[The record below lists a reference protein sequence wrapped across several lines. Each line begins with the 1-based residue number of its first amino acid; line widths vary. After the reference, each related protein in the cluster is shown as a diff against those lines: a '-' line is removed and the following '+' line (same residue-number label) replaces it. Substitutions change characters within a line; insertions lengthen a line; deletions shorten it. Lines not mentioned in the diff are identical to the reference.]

1 MERFVKI
8 FIFLQVL
15 VLQFIFI
22 TSIYNIYEK
31 NNIIDNGDTA
41 FYLKNPNPGDLE
53 KIFNLL
59 NEKKIGFEQ
68 LRIEPDIKN
77 NTNYV
82 VFYSKYSDLN
92 KTNAISKDIKISY
105 KPLHKED
112 FVDSAGVF
120 YISKDQKNIIG
131 KLNSVYDLNIQAY
144 EEDKIS
150 YKNILVINGINV
162 YFLIIFS
169 ILTYFMYISSD
180 LKKIA
185 IKKLLG
191 FSNFRIVSNYYI
203 SLLKTLG
210 IILILLDVIC
220 MAYFSINK
228 SLSLEFVV
236 MLASYSLGIII
247 MNILLMLIA
256 LSLMKFIKIN
266 EMIKHKNFNKLFNKI
281 LIIFKWVA
289 CILVSISLI
298 YFTNSLLTLLEE
310 KNDIKN
316 YQKYNNYYT
325 SNGFSSDYDQIE
337 KNKRELQYFS
347 KNIREMVE
355 NEESYLLDTS
365 TLDDIDNKEIPKF
378 VISNKRFIEEFTQ
391 LRDVQGNPIRLTTS
405 KNQVTI
411 LIPQKFQKDED
422 KIKKYFLKN
431 IVNEYTNYDK
441 YYGIAL
447 KPKKQQKPTVDIR
460 YIENNQSV
468 SFLGEEKFETIKDL
482 ILIVDNLSFSGMYY
496 ADTLNAGDI
505 YFKFPTR
512 EDFQKMTAEYNLDQY
527 VLPGTLLTP
536 YLTRLENQNFIFQNV
551 TVFIIIFTFIL
562 MFLIYAS
569 NQTTILVNRKKYAVQ
584 TFLGYSKMK
593 VLKKY
598 VWISIGIFTLFLLL
612 AFYNKFS
619 LLFSIIVLIDLF
631 VLIGMYTKFINKS
644 LSNSIKGE

>member
-31 NNIIDNGDTA
+31 NNIIDNGDIA
-41 FYLKNPNPGDLE
+41 FYLKNPNSGDLE
-53 KIFNLL
+53 RIFNLL
-59 NEKKIGFEQ
+59 SEKKIGFEQ
-68 LRIEPDIKN
+68 LRGEPDIKN
-77 NTNYV
+77 NINYV
-82 VFYSKYSDLN
+82 IFYSKYSNIN
-92 KTNAISKDIKISY
+92 KKSAISRDIKISY
-105 KPLHKED
+105 KLLHKED
-112 FVDSAGVF
+112 FVDSVGVF
-120 YISKDQKNIIG
+120 YISKDQKNIIK
-131 KLNSVYDLNIQAY
+131 KLNNMYNLNIQAY

-150 YKNILVINGINV
+150 YKNILIVNGINV
-162 YFLIIFS
+162 YFLLIFS
-169 ILTYFMYISSD
+169 VLTYFMYISSD

-185 IKKLLG
+185 IKKLIG
-191 FSNFRIVSNYYI
+191 FSNFRIVFNYYS

-220 MAYFSINK
+220 MAYFAINK
-228 SLSLEFVV
+228 SISLKFVV

-256 LSLMKFIKIN
+256 LFLIKFIKIN
-266 EMIKHKNFNKLFNKI
+266 EMIKHRNFNKLFNKI
-281 LIIFKWVA
+281 LILFKWVT

-298 YFTNSLLTLLEE
+298 YFTNSLLTLLKE

-325 SNGFSSDYDQIE
+325 SNGFSSEHYNQLL
-337 KNKRELQYFS
+337 KNKKELQYFS
-347 KNIREMVE
+347 KNIRDMVK

-365 TLDDIDNKEIPKF
+365 TLDSDNKEIPKF

-391 LRDVQGNPIRLTTS
+391 LRDVQGNNIRLTTS

-411 LIPQKFQKDED
+411 LIPQKFQSDED
-422 KIKKYFLKN
+422 KLKKYFLKN
-431 IVNEYTNYDK
+431 IVNEFTNYDK
-441 YYGIAL
+441 YYGISS
-447 KPKKQQKPTVDIR
+447 KSQKPTVNIQ

-468 SFLGEEKFETIKDL
+468 SFLGEEKLETIKNL
-482 ILIVDNLSFSGMYY
+482 ILIVDNLNFSGMYY
-496 ADTLNAGDI
+496 ADTLSAGDI
-505 YFKFPTR
+505 YFQFPTR
-512 EDFQKMTAEYNLDQY
+512 GDFQKITVKYNLERY
-527 VLPGTLLTP
+527 VSPGTLLTP
-536 YLTRLENQNFIFQNV
+536 YLTRLENQNFIFKNV

-584 TFLGYSKMK
+584 TFLGYSKIK

-598 VWISIGIFTLFLLL
+598 VWISTCIFILFLLL

-631 VLIGMYTKFINKS
+631 VLMVMYTKFINKS
-644 LSNSIKGE
+644 LANSIKGE

>member
-31 NNIIDNGDTA
+31 NNIIDNGDIA
-41 FYLKNPNPGDLE
+41 FYLKNPNPNELE
-53 KIFNLL
+53 RIFNFL

-68 LRIEPDIKN
+68 LRGEPDIKN
-77 NTNYV
+77 NINYV
-82 VFYSKYSDLN
+82 IFYSKYSNID
-92 KTNAISKDIKISY
+92 KKSAISRDIKISY
-105 KPLHKED
+105 KLLHKED
-112 FVDSAGVF
+112 FVDSAGIF
-120 YISKDQKNIIG
+120 YISKDQKNIIK
-131 KLNSVYDLNIQAY
+131 KLNNMYGFNIQAY

-150 YKNILVINGINV
+150 YKNILVVNGINI
-162 YFLIIFS
+162 YFLLIFS
-169 ILTYFMYISSD
+169 VLTYFMYISSD

-185 IKKLLG
+185 IKKLIG
-191 FSNFRIVSNYYI
+191 FSNFRIVSNYYS
-203 SLLKTLG
+203 SLVKTLG

-220 MAYFSINK
+220 MAYFAINK
-228 SLSLEFVV
+228 SLSLKFVV

-247 MNILLMLIA
+247 INILLMLIA
-256 LSLMKFIKIN
+256 LFLIKFIKIN

-281 LIIFKWVA
+281 LILFKWVT

-298 YFTNSLLTLLEE
+298 YFTNSLLTLLKE

-325 SNGFSSDYDQIE
+325 SNGFSSEHYNQLL
-337 KNKRELQYFS
+337 KNKKELQYFS
-347 KNIREMVE
+347 KNIRDMVK

-365 TLDDIDNKEIPKF
+365 TFDIDNKEIPKF

-391 LRDVQGNPIRLTTS
+391 LRDVQGNNIRLTTS

-411 LIPQKFQKDED
+411 LIPQKFQSDED
-422 KIKKYFLKN
+422 KLKKYFLKN
-431 IVNEYTNYDK
+431 IVNEYINYDK
-441 YYGIAL
+441 YYGIS
-447 KPKKQQKPTVDIR
+447 KKQQKPSVNIQ
-460 YIENNQSV
+460 YIENNQGV

-482 ILIVDNLSFSGMYY
+482 ILIVDDSNFSGMYY

-512 EDFQKMTAEYNLDQY
+512 EEFQKITVKYNLEQY
-527 VLPGTLLTP
+527 VVPGTLLTP
-536 YLTRLENQNFIFQNV
+536 YLTKIENQNFIFQNV
-551 TVFIIIFTFIL
+551 TIFIIIFIFIL

-584 TFLGYSKMK
+584 TFLGYSKIK

-598 VWISIGIFTLFLLL
+598 VWISTCIFILFLLL

-619 LLFSIIVLIDLF
+619 LLFSMIVLIDFF
-631 VLIGMYTKFINKS
+631 VLMGMYTKFINKS
-644 LSNSIKGE
+644 LANSIKGE

>member
-31 NNIIDNGDTA
+31 NNIIDNGDIA
-41 FYLKNPNPGDLE
+41 FYLENPNPGELE
-53 KIFNLL
+53 RIFNFL

-68 LRIEPDIKN
+68 LRGEPDIKN
-77 NTNYV
+77 NINYV
-82 VFYSKYSDLN
+82 IFYSKYSNIN
-92 KTNAISKDIKISY
+92 KKSAISRDIKISY
-105 KPLHKED
+105 KLLHKED
-112 FVDSAGVF
+112 FVDSVGIF
-120 YISKDQKNIIG
+120 YISKDQKNIIK
-131 KLNSVYDLNIQAY
+131 KLNNMYDLNIQTY

-150 YKNILVINGINV
+150 YKNILVVNGINV
-162 YFLIIFS
+162 YFLLVFS
-169 ILTYFMYISSD
+169 VLTYFMYISSD

-185 IKKLLG
+185 IKKLIG
-191 FSNFRIVSNYYI
+191 FSNFRIVSNYYC
-203 SLLKTLG
+203 SLVKTLG

-220 MAYFSINK
+220 MAYFAINK
-228 SLSLEFVV
+228 SLSLKFVV

-256 LSLMKFIKIN
+256 LFLIKFIKIN

-281 LIIFKWVA
+281 LILFKWVT

-298 YFTNSLLTLLEE
+298 YFTNSLLTLLKE

-325 SNGFSSDYDQIE
+325 SNGFSSEHYNQLL
-337 KNKRELQYFS
+337 KNKKELQYFS
-347 KNIREMVE
+347 KNIRDMVK

-365 TLDDIDNKEIPKF
+365 TFDIDNKEIPKF

-391 LRDVQGNPIRLTTS
+391 LRDVQGNNIRLTTS

-411 LIPQKFQKDED
+411 LIPQKFQRDED
-422 KIKKYFLKN
+422 KLKKYFLKN
-431 IVNEYTNYDK
+431 IVNEFTNYDK
-441 YYGIAL
+441 YYGIS
-447 KPKKQQKPTVDIR
+447 KKQQKPTVNIQ

-482 ILIVDNLSFSGMYY
+482 ILIVDNSNFSGMYY

-512 EDFQKMTAEYNLDQY
+512 EDLQKITVKYNLEQY
-527 VLPGTLLTP
+527 VVPGTLLTP
-536 YLTRLENQNFIFQNV
+536 YLTKLENQNFIFQNV
-551 TVFIIIFTFIL
+551 TIFIIIFIFIL

-598 VWISIGIFTLFLLL
+598 VWISTCIFILFLLL

-619 LLFSIIVLIDLF
+619 LLFSMIVLIDFF
-631 VLIGMYTKFINKS
+631 VLMGMYTKFINKS
-644 LSNSIKGE
+644 LANSIKGE